1 MDRRSF
7 LRAGGVVGVGAL
19 AGCVGLFETRSA
31 RVPPLVEDR
40 PNAVY
45 IPTHT
50 EGMGRLGTAEADG
63 LKFSLHYSYP
73 HRFWN
78 VNGRDVEFT
87 DVGGDAHLMTT
98 VWDVET
104 ETVLPDTGLSV
115 DVAQEGTSVSEEVIY
130 PMLSQPMGFHYGAN
144 FTLDGDGDY
153 TGRVSVG
160 GMSTRRTGAFADR
173 FAEPT
178 SVEIDFSYEQAKR
191 DRLPF
196 ENREDAGER
205 GAVEPMEM
213 PVRPVSF
220 APTGEALP
228 GEVRGEATTGD
239 ARLLVT
245 VLDAPPSGVE
255 GDGQYLAV
263 SARTPYNRM
272 ILPAM
277 GLDGTLARGGETAYE
292 GPLTRTLDPDLNYHY
307 GAVVPGVESGDELT
321 LSVTTPPQVARH
333 EGYETAFRQMP
344 DRTVTL

>member
-1 MDRRSF
+1 MNRRTF
-7 LRAGGVVGVGAL
+7 LRASGLAGTSAL
-19 AGCVGLFETRSA
+19 AGCTGLFETRSA
-31 RVPPLVEDR
+31 RVPPVLDER

-50 EGMGRLGTAEADG
+50 EGMGMLGTAEASG
-63 LKFSLHYSYP
+63 LKFMLHYSYP

-78 VNGRDVEFT
+78 VNGRDVQLTEVSG
-87 DVGGDAHLMTT
+87 DVHLMAT
-98 VWDVET
+98 VWDTET
-104 ETVLPDTGLSV
+104 ETVLPETGLSV
-115 DVAQEGTSVSEEVIY
+115 SVLKDGSSVGEEVIY
-130 PMLSQPMGFHYGAN
+130 PMLSQPMGFHYGSN
-144 FTLDGDGDY
+144 FTLDGDGEY

-160 GMSTRRTGAFADR
+160 GMAIRRTGTFADR
-173 FAEPT
+173 FADPASADIEFT
-178 SVEIDFSYEQAKR
+178 YKQEKR

-196 ENREDAGER
+196 ENREDAGEP

-213 PVRPVSF
+213 PVRPTSF
-220 APTGEALP
+220 APKAGELP

-245 VLDAPPSGVE
+245 VLDSPPEGVE

-277 GLDGTLARGGETAYE
+277 GLDGTLTSGSETVFE
-292 GPLTRTLDPDLNYHY
+292 GTLRRTLDPDLNYHY
-307 GAVVPGVESGDELT
+307 GAAVPSVESGDELA
-321 LSVTTPPQVARH
+321 LSVSMPPQVARH